1 MRSGRGQ
8 GGWGKMDLESICF
21 RIQELEDLKEEI
33 ELELMEL
40 YELRQ
45 QLWEEERKHE
55 LREYWGSVL

>member
-1 MRSGRGQ
+1 
-8 GGWGKMDLESICF
+8 MDLESICF